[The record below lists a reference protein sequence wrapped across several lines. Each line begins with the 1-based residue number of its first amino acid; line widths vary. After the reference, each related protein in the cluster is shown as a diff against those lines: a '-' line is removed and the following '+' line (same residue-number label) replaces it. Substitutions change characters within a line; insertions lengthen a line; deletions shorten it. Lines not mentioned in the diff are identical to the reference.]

1 MFSNFFLHIDV
12 IPQARPRFVK
22 GIVIDSP
29 KSKKFKEDFATL
41 IKLEMTDPMYHGA
54 IKVNIDIYRNFPKPT
69 SKKYGD
75 IDNLAKGILDACNGI
90 LWKDD
95 SQIVS
100 LNVEKFITDSE
111 PNIKLVVQEWQ
122 R

>member
-1 MFSNFFLHIDV
+1 MFSNFFLPIDV

-41 IKLEMTDPMYHGA
+41 IKSEMTDPMYQGA
-54 IKVNIDIYRNFPKPT
+54 IKVDIDIYRNFSKPT

-75 IDNLAKGILDACNGI
+75 IDNLAKGILDACNGV

-100 LNVEKFITDSE
+100 LHVEKFITDNDPCVE
-111 PNIKLVVQEWQ
+111 LVVQEWQ
-122 R
+122 Q